1 MNRSLTTDDSDMTGQ
16 IGTAMYVAPEINAG
30 KVIAA
35 YSQKVDIYSLGVIFF
50 EMCHP
55 PLSTGM
61 ERIKVLSLLRTK
73 AIVLPE
79 DFETMP
85 MQQSYIIKWLLNHD
99 PVQRPSS
106 LELLQSDYLP
116 PPQVEE
122 AELQE
127 MVKHTLANH
136 TSKSYRHL
144 IDACLSQNMDIKR
157 DIIYDMDLPNTIHV
171 AKKFFLKQEYVR
183 KVTQR
188 VFQRHGALQVPLPQ
202 LYCFVTILQNIE
214 PENRQLF

>member
-1 MNRSLTTDDSDMTGQ
+1 L
-16 IGTAMYVAPEINAG
+16 
-30 KVIAA
+30 K
-35 YSQKVDIYSLGVIFF
+35 F
-50 EMCHP
+50 
-55 PLSTGM
+55 
-61 ERIKVLSLLRTK
+61 
-73 AIVLPE
+73 
-79 DFETMP
+79 
-85 MQQSYIIKWLLNHD
+85 
-99 PVQRPSS
+99 
-106 LELLQSDYLP
+106 
-116 PPQVEE
+116 QVEE

-202 LYCFVTILQNIE
+202 LLPKGKFFL
-214 PENRQLF
+214 